1 MACPIVCNR
10 PIAYRVQCGSRS
22 ICTCDLT
29 ACKRVA
35 YETLARETRETG
47 EMVLTTKETPT
58 RAEVKAFTERL
69 ETSIA
74 KQTEILH
81 KCQRMLHTDILR

>member
-10 PIAYRVQCGSRS
+10 PIAYRVQCGSRT
-22 ICTCDLT
+22 ICTCDLI
-29 ACKRVA
+29 ACRRVA
-35 YETLARETRETG
+35 YETLASETG
-47 EMVLTTKETPT
+47 ERVLTTKETPT
-58 RAEVKAFTERL
+58 RAEVKAFVERL
-69 ETSIA
+69 EMSIA